1 VLTQAP
7 TQILDDLIDLGR
19 ARAREEKQIS
29 SASARSWRNDEIF
42 RKEFWFSRR
51 CHSVKLDGL
60 HDGAP
65 AFERDE

>member
-1 VLTQAP
+1 LTQVP

-29 SASARSWRNDEIF
+29 SASSRSWRNDQIF
-42 RKEFWFSRR
+42 GKEFWFSRR

-60 HDGAP
+60 HDWTP
-65 AFERDE
+65 AFECDE